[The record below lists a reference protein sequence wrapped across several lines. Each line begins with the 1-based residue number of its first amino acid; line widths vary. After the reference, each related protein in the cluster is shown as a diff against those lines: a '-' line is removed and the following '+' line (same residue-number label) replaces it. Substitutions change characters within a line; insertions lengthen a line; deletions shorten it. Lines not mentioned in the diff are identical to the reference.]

1 MQYPPRGRRNACGDE
16 TTLRAVTMAN
26 DRPNRP
32 RRNPL
37 KALAIALT
45 LVAGAL
51 VIILMTRTDGRPQR
65 EKRDPLVP
73 VKTATAIQ
81 KAVPVQLQAVGTV
94 EAYATVSIKSRVDG
108 QLMGI
113 HFREGQD
120 VRKGDLLFTIDPRPF
135 EVALKEAQARLERD
149 MALADKADMDARRYA
164 ELVAKNFVSSDKYE
178 QFRAN
183 SEALRASVAADRAVV
198 DRAKLQLEY
207 CYIKAP
213 MAGRTGQLLVDEGA
227 QIKANDDKGGMVEIA
242 QIMPIYVGFAVPQQ
256 YLPQIKTHMAGGQ
269 LKVEAII
276 PDSREKTETGALS
289 FLDNKVNSQTGTVLL
304 KGSFANTERRLWPG
318 QFATVILTLTT
329 QPNAIVIPAV
339 AIQVGQEGQFVYVVK
354 PDMTVESRPV
364 VAGMSIGD
372 SVVIDKGLAAGE
384 KVVTEGQLRLV
395 PGAKVQ
401 ANNS

>member
-1 MQYPPRGRRNACGDE
+1 M
-16 TTLRAVTMAN
+16 VN
-26 DRPNRP
+26 DHPNRS

-37 KALAIALT
+37 KALAVALT

-73 VKTATAIQ
+73 VKVATAIQ
-81 KAVPVQLQAVGTV
+81 KSVPVQLQAVGTV

-120 VRKGDLLFTIDPRPF
+120 VKKGDLLFTIDPRPF

-149 MALADKADMDARRYA
+149 IALAAKADMDARRYA

-183 SEALRASVAADRAVV
+183 SEALQASVEADRAVV

-213 MAGRTGQLLVDEGA
+213 MTGRTGQLLVDEGA

-242 QIMPIYVGFAVPQQ
+242 QITPINVGFAVPQQ
-256 YLPQIKTHMAGGQ
+256 YLSQIKTHMAGGQ

-276 PDSREKTETGALS
+276 PDSRDKTETGTLS
-289 FLDNKVNSQTGTVLL
+289 FLDNKVSSQTGTVLL

-364 VAGMSIGD
+364 VAGMSIGE

-384 KVVTEGQLRLV
+384 QVVTEGQLRLV

-401 ANNS
+401 VTNS

>member
-1 MQYPPRGRRNACGDE
+1 
-16 TTLRAVTMAN
+16 MAN
-26 DRPNRP
+26 DHPNPP

-65 EKRDPLVP
+65 EKREPLVP
-73 VKTATAIQ
+73 VKVAAAIE

-120 VRKGDLLFTIDPRPF
+120 VKKGEMLFTIDPRPF

-149 MALADKADMDARRYA
+149 IALAGKADMDARRYA

-183 SEALRASVAADRAVV
+183 SEALRASVDADRAVV

-207 CYIKAP
+207 CFIKSP
-213 MAGRTGQLLVDEGA
+213 MTGRTGRLLVDEGT
-227 QIKANDDKGGMVEIA
+227 QIKANDDKVDMVDIA
-242 QIMPIYVGFAVPQQ
+242 QIMPIYVAFAVPQQ

-276 PDSREKTETGALS
+276 PDSRDRPETGTLS
-289 FLDNKVNSQTGTVLL
+289 FLDNKVNSQTGTVML

-318 QFATVILTLTT
+318 QFATVVLTLTT

-339 AIQVGQEGQFVYVVK
+339 AIQVGQEGQFVFVVK

-364 VAGMSIGD
+364 VTGMNIGD
-372 SVVIDKGLAAGE
+372 GVVIDKGLAAGE
-384 KVVTEGQLRLV
+384 QVVTEGQLRLV

-401 ANNS
+401 VANS

>member
-16 TTLRAVTMAN
+16 TTLRAVTMS
-26 DRPNRP
+26 DPPYRLM
-32 RRNPL
+32 RNPL
-37 KALAIALT
+37 KAVAIALT
-45 LVAGAL
+45 LMAGAL

-73 VKTATAIQ
+73 VKTATASQ

-120 VRKGDLLFTIDPRPF
+120 VRKGELLFTIDPRPS

-256 YLPQIKTHMAGGQ
+256 YLSQIKTHMAGGQ

-276 PDSREKTETGALS
+276 PDSHEKTETGALS

-304 KGSFANTERRLWPG
+304 KGSFGNTERRLWPG

-354 PDMTVESRPV
+354 PDMTVESRTV

-384 KVVTEGQLRLV
+384 NVVTEGQLRLV
-395 PGAKVQ
+395 PGARVQ

>member
-1 MQYPPRGRRNACGDE
+1 
-16 TTLRAVTMAN
+16 MAD

-32 RRNPL
+32 RRKPL

-51 VIILMTRTDGRPQR
+51 VIILLTRTDGQPQR

-73 VKTATAIQ
+73 VKVAAAVQ

-120 VRKGDLLFTIDPRPF
+120 VRKGELLFTIDPRPF

-164 ELVAKNFVSSDKYE
+164 ELAAKNFVSSDKYE

-183 SEALRASVAADRAVV
+183 SEALRASVGADRAVV

-213 MAGRTGQLLVDEGA
+213 MAGRTGRLLVDEGA

-242 QIMPIYVGFAVPQQ
+242 QVMPIYVGFAVPQQ
-256 YLPQIKTHMAGGQ
+256 YLPQIKTHMAGGE

-276 PDSREKTETGALS
+276 PDSREKTETGTLS

-329 QPNAIVIPAV
+329 RNDAVVIPSM
-339 AIQVGQEGQFVYVVK
+339 AIQVGQEGKFVYVVK
-354 PDMTVESRPV
+354 SDMTVESRPV
-364 VAGMSIGD
+364 EPGVRVGED
-372 SVVIDKGLAAGE
+372 VVIDKGLAAGE
-384 KVVTEGQLRLV
+384 RVVTEGQLRLV

-401 ANNS
+401 VSNS

>member
-1 MQYPPRGRRNACGDE
+1 
-16 TTLRAVTMAN
+16 MAN

-73 VKTATAIQ
+73 VKVATAIQ

-120 VRKGDLLFTIDPRPF
+120 VKKGDLLFTIDPRPF

-183 SEALRASVAADRAVV
+183 SEALRASVEADRAVV

-213 MAGRTGQLLVDEGA
+213 MAGRTGQLLVDEGT

-256 YLPQIKTHMAGGQ
+256 YLPQIKTHMAEGE

-276 PDSREKTETGALS
+276 PDSRDKTRDGNAQL
-289 FLDNKVNSQTGTVLL
+289 F
-304 KGSFANTERRLWPG
+304 G
-318 QFATVILTLTT
+318 QQGE
-329 QPNAIVIPAV
+329 QPDGHGPA
-339 AIQVGQEGQFVYVVK
+339 Q
-354 PDMTVESRPV
+354 
-364 VAGMSIGD
+364 
-372 SVVIDKGLAAGE
+372 
-384 KVVTEGQLRLV
+384 GQLSPTRS
-395 PGAKVQ
+395 GACGP
-401 ANNS
+401 ASSRR

>member
-1 MQYPPRGRRNACGDE
+1 
-16 TTLRAVTMAN
+16 MAN
-26 DRPNRP
+26 DRPNP
-32 RRNPL
+32 PSRNPL

-45 LVAGAL
+45 VAAGA
-51 VIILMTRTDGRPQR
+51 VAIILMTRTDGRPQR
-65 EKRDPLVP
+65 EKREPLVP
-73 VKTATAIQ
+73 VKVAAAIR

-120 VRKGDLLFTIDPRPF
+120 VKKGDLLFTIDPRPF

-149 MALADKADMDARRYA
+149 IALAGKADMDARRYA

-183 SEALRASVAADRAVV
+183 SEALRASVDADRAVV

-207 CYIKAP
+207 CYIKSP
-213 MAGRTGQLLVDEGA
+213 MAGRTGRLLVDEGA
-227 QIKANDDKGGMVEIA
+227 QIKANDDKGGMVDIA

-276 PDSREKTETGALS
+276 PDSRETTETGTLS

-318 QFATVILTLTT
+318 QFATVVLTLTT
-329 QPNAIVIPAV
+329 QPNAIVIPAA
-339 AIQVGQEGQFVYVVK
+339 AIQVGQQGQFVFVVK

-364 VAGMSIGD
+364 VTGMNIGD
-372 SVVIDKGLAAGE
+372 GVVIDKGLAAGE
-384 KVVTEGQLRLV
+384 QVVTEGQLRLV

-401 ANNS
+401 VADS

>member
-1 MQYPPRGRRNACGDE
+1 
-16 TTLRAVTMAN
+16 MAN
-26 DRPNRP
+26 DRSNRP
-32 RRNPL
+32 RRKPL

-73 VKTATAIQ
+73 VKVATAIQ

-120 VRKGDLLFTIDPRPF
+120 VKKGDLLFTIDPRPS

-183 SEALRASVAADRAVV
+183 SGALRASVEADRAVV

-213 MAGRTGQLLVDEGA
+213 LAGRTGQLLVDEGT

-242 QIMPIYVGFAVPQQ
+242 QIMPIYVGFSVPQQ
-256 YLPQIKTHMAGGQ
+256 YLPQIKTYMTGGQ
-269 LKVEAII
+269 LKVAAII
-276 PDSREKTETGALS
+276 PDSREKTETGTLS
-289 FLDNKVNSQTGTVLL
+289 FLDNKVNTQTGTVLL

-384 KVVTEGQLRLV
+384 NVVTEGQLRLI

-401 ANNS
+401 VTNS